1 MDVRYCLTDEA
12 HGTAALAALIR
23 ECGENDFIGLDTEFD
38 RVKTYYPILALVQLK
53 LNDTCY
59 LLDPLRTDIAP
70 VIAALCDTE
79 ATVLLFSGDEDLEV
93 LSREAQKAGLKKN
106 LPARIVDLQYLAAF
120 EGADFQKG
128 LQATLKQDLGIEL
141 DKSQTRSD
149 WLSRPLNSEQL
160 QYAACDVA
168 YLDRL
173 YAFRMRNFKEHDI
186 RFTWFLEAMRDKAT
200 QAAAQVR
207 PEELYMSVQGA
218 GDYALDQKFLLR
230 LRYLCKKR
238 YEYSV
243 LHNEALN
250 RVITGRA
257 LVNLAKLTP
266 ATRQGLY
273 SSHMHR
279 EAVRQH
285 GDDVLQWVSESLKL
299 TDETPLAPPYDAYAP
314 GRSDQSRGAVLKK
327 FLTAKAEAAGIRPE
341 LLCSKKIINDYFYN
355 ATVNK
360 PSLLERGWM
369 KECVGDPKKA
379 FA

>member
-1 MDVRYCLTDEA
+1 M
-12 HGTAALAALIR
+12 
-23 ECGENDFIGLDTEFD
+23 
-38 RVKTYYPILALVQLK
+38 
-53 LNDTCY
+53 
-59 LLDPLRTDIAP
+59 
-70 VIAALCDTE
+70 
-79 ATVLLFSGDEDLEV
+79 
-93 LSREAQKAGLKKN
+93 
-106 LPARIVDLQYLAAF
+106 DLQYLAAF

-128 LQATLKQDLGIEL
+128 LQATLKQDLGIDL

-200 QAAAQVR
+200 QASAQVR

-285 GDDVLQWVSESLKL
+285 GDDV
-299 TDETPLAPPYDAYAP
+299 
-314 GRSDQSRGAVLKK
+314 
-327 FLTAKAEAAGIRPE
+327 F
-341 LLCSKKIINDYFYN
+341 
-355 ATVNK
+355 
-360 PSLLERGWM
+360 
-369 KECVGDPKKA
+369 
-379 FA
+379 